1 MNKVSQITLFKGF
14 GTIQE
19 SKDEDGRKCYI
30 YNHLFFNEP
39 SEESTLKGAREMLE
53 YYERQAQDI
62 KQAIAILS
70 RHNYKILKEVA

>member
-1 MNKVSQITLFKGF
+1 MSKVSQIILFKGF

-19 SKDEDGRKCYI
+19 AKDEDGKRCYI

-53 YYERQAQDI
+53 YRERQAQEI
-62 KQAIAILS
+62 RQAIQVLS

>member
-1 MNKVSQITLFKGF
+1 MSKVSQIFLFKGF

-19 SKDEDGRKCYI
+19 SKDEDGRRCYI

-53 YYERQAQDI
+53 YYENKAQEI
-62 KQAIAILS
+62 KQAISVLA
-70 RHNYKILKEVA
+70 RYNYRVYKEVA